1 MKKKKTARLRDTDR
15 QTCRGTHKEITFLP
29 MYTHNIPYMPCT
41 GHSGPHLNQQV
52 TRTPHHRSHCHVPQT
67 KLLFLSSSRL
77 SSPCSKPLL
86 CSPLLFSQPG
96 PALSAPLTGFSLPTA
111 VLLLLLFLNPTS
123 SPLPVSMLPPSSSQA
138 SSIPYLPSSS
148 LHLSFCSRGDMTSRA
163 SESQTYT
170 KSYLQAS
177 EGCVHSEVQA
187 PPP

>member
-1 MKKKKTARLRDTDR
+1 MS
-15 QTCRGTHKEITFLP
+15 P
-29 MYTHNIPYMPCT
+29 
-41 GHSGPHLNQQV
+41 NQASLLV
-52 TRTPHHRSHCHVPQT
+52 LIVP
-67 KLLFLSSSRL
+67 FLS
-77 SSPCSKPLL
+77 LL
-86 CSPLLFSQPG
+86 QATSLQPLLFSQPG
-96 PALSAPLTGFSLPTA
+96 PALSAPLTPLSLPTA

-138 SSIPYLPSSS
+138 SSIPFLPSSS

-187 PPP
+187 PPPP